1 MLITPKSGVTHSGN
15 RAITKDDYP
24 DLNSFRGYGY
34 QLKVTCNNGEDERID
49 FQKGFWRGDILNEK
63 GKKTGFYLA
72 GIGPVSIFSAKKEEW
87 EEIEKGI
94 ECFGYELIVES
105 LELNV
110 FETWKKQAMPRYGR
124 KKHDP
129 MDGRD

>member
-1 MLITPKSGVTHSGN
+1 MPKNKTISLDEFLEKNRMLITPKSGVTHSGN

-63 GKKTGFYLA
+63 G
-72 GIGPVSIFSAKKEEW
+72 
-87 EEIEKGI
+87 I